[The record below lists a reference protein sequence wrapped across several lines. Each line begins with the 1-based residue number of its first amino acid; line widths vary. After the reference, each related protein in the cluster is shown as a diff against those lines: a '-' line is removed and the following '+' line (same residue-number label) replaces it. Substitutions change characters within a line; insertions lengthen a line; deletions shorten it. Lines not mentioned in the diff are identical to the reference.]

1 MQHSLSLTPD
11 SKALSAETR
20 QALWDAFDLHPPLC
34 YSSATLSPQG
44 ISAGMLRRAPINLNQ
59 QAQVGLS
66 LQSHLSWNLG
76 KAYDKPKASG
86 LMTRTQRSASF
97 SPPSTETSPSER

>member
-1 MQHSLSLTPD
+1 MRVQYSLSLTPD

-66 LQSHLSWNLG
+66 
-76 KAYDKPKASG
+76 
-86 LMTRTQRSASF
+86 
-97 SPPSTETSPSER
+97 